1 MEDIFLKT
9 PLLIH
14 FNFFPNSGC
23 TLSVSAAHTPV
34 FAVCKKEL
42 YPESSNSKTL
52 IIEELYPESSNSKT
66 LIIEPGIIK
75 SFPSE
80 YIGLRITTL
89 TSVTQHNKIV
99 SKHYYTLCL

>member
-52 IIEELYPESSNSKT
+52 IIE
-66 LIIEPGIIK
+66 PGIIK

-99 SKHYYTLCL
+99 SKHYYKLCL

>member
-52 IIEELYPESSNSKT
+52 IIE
-66 LIIEPGIIK
+66 PGIIK
-75 SFPSE
+75 SFRSE

-99 SKHYYTLCL
+99 SKHYYKLCL